1 MPWWSPTARAAG
13 TRSRRAPVVKLGT
26 LRACWSRL
34 SRRSACF
41 GGAVREQPHPKGE
54 HRQRQPLA
62 HRQAE
67 REIAE
72 KAVGLPAELGDEA
85 KHAIA
90 DEKQRRHLAAR
101 ARPGREPP
109 KQREEGE
116 PLQRELVELRRV
128 TRRVAR
134 AAKHHPPRQVRDA
147 SVKLAIDEVSQSAGS
162 DAERKARRDKIHQ
175 PQETHLVAARRK
187 RHGEDYA

>member
-13 TRSRRAPVVKLGT
+13 IRSPTARAGGPAT
-26 LRACWSRL
+26 LRAGWNRHC
-34 SRRSACF
+34 RRSGRF
-41 GGAVREQPHPKGE
+41 GRAAREEPRSKGD

-62 HRQAE
+62 HRHAE
-67 REIAE
+67 GEIAE

-85 KHAIA
+85 KHAVA

-109 KQREEGE
+109 KQREDRET
-116 PLQRELVELRRV
+116 LQRELVELRRV
-128 TRRVAR
+128 SRRVAS

-147 SVKLAIDEVSQSAGS
+147 SVKLAIDEVPQPACR
-162 DAERKARRDKIHQ
+162 DAERTER
-175 PQETHLVAARRK
+175 
-187 RHGEDYA
+187 